1 MDPILESLLER
12 LDQNFQKV
20 ADKIT
25 ATGDT
30 VPTENYLIGEKTIT
44 KVLTSINLPQLIEA
58 YNDGSGNTN
67 IIYTQYKMT
76 DDDRKV
82 VKNIYTNIVSTF
94 VVIAVVSLLVYHFKY
109 YLFYFFKSK
118 KNE

>member
-1 MDPILESLLER
+1 MDPILERLLER

-44 KVLTSINLPQLIEA
+44 KVLTSINLPQ
-58 YNDGSGNTN
+58 
-67 IIYTQYKMT
+67 
-76 DDDRKV
+76 
-82 VKNIYTNIVSTF
+82 
-94 VVIAVVSLLVYHFKY
+94 
-109 YLFYFFKSK
+109 
-118 KNE
+118 